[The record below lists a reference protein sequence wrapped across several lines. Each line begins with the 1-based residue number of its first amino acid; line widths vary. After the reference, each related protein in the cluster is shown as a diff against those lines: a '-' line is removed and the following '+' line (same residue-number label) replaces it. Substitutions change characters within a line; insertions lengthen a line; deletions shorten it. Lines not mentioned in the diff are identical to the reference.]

1 MVDNP
6 AVTGGGIDYRAAAG
20 RDSHVSGYNHDV
32 AGLDVGEVID
42 PGIPAHIAPAGGGD
56 VALIY
61 PYLIQTPVY
70 ESGTVKGI
78 WTFCSPHIGRSYL

>member
-6 AVTGGGIDYRAAAG
+6 SITGGGIDYRAAAG

-32 AGLDVGEVID
+32 AGLDLGEVID

-61 PYLIQTPVY
+61 SYLIQAPVH
-70 ESGTVKGI
+70 EAGAVKGVGALG
-78 WTFCSPHIGRSYL
+78 SPYVGTAKL